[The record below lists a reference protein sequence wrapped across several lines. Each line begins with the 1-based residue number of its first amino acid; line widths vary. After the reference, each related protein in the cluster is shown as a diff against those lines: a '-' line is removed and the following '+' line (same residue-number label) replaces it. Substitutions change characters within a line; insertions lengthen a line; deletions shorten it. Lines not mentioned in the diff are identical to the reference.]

1 MISPR
6 GEMIVRGAGDRQV
19 RAEIL
24 DGKRIYHA
32 LFRHAIARSRRRWV
46 LGLPSGGLAD
56 RPELAEASGWR
67 RPSVGHGLPGYG
79 IVPASG

>member
-1 MISPR
+1 MISLGVRDGRRARRGPR
-6 GEMIVRGAGDRQV
+6 G
-19 RAEIL
+19 IL
-24 DGKRIYHA
+24 VEKRIYHA